1 MAVTLDVFE
10 DLGSDAFGALS
21 LPMSLGQSPLP
32 AGTWTRFCKV
42 SGFVLIWFPD
52 AMTKSNLGEEFYVIT
67 QVTVC
72 H

>member
-32 AGTWTRFCKV
+32 AGTWTRFLQSERVCPRLV
-42 SGFVLIWFPD
+42 S
-52 AMTKSNLGEEFYVIT
+52 
-67 QVTVC
+67 
-72 H
+72 